1 MGDGTGRVIAI
12 GERECSLQRRNQK
25 IIEIAPSPSLSPAM
39 RAELQGKQASMPLPR
54 YPLSPSLLLSGAATS
69 ILPPQFS
76 RRCCCRSPLFCSC
89 SSAAAAIH
97 LMSADPPLN
106 SLCTVEFL
114 VRGDDFWF
122 IEANPRLQVE
132 HTVTEAVFGL
142 DLVAIQVHRCC
153 SKYVH
158 LSPHSS
164 PQLQLSI
171 FQRSLDHPDLAQV
184 ASSVARGCAIQARV
198 SLERML
204 DPATGAVAASGGRI
218 SAFDLP
224 SGPGV
229 KHQAA
234 ARVNILFFLRN
245 MCCPH
250 VRLASRRSGS
260 IALVLLAT
268 RPTPPSTL

>member
-1 MGDGTGRVIAI
+1 
-12 GERECSLQRRNQK
+12 
-25 IIEIAPSPSLSPAM
+25 
-39 RAELQGKQASMPLPR
+39 
-54 YPLSPSLLLSGAATS
+54 
-69 ILPPQFS
+69 
-76 RRCCCRSPLFCSC
+76 
-89 SSAAAAIH
+89 
-97 LMSADPPLN
+97 MSADPPLN

-153 SKYVH
+153 SKNVH
-158 LSPHSS
+158 LLSHSS

-198 SLERML
+198 SLERVL
-204 DPATGAVAASGGRI
+204 DRAAGTVAASGGRI

-229 KHQAA
+229 IKRQ
-234 ARVNILFFLRN
+234 RVLKAFF
-245 MCCPH
+245 PPQH
-250 VRLASRRSGS
+250 VLSSRLPRAG
-260 IALVLLAT
+260 
-268 RPTPPSTL
+268 